1 MVELENPAND
11 LWYSPI
17 SVWEILLLAEKGRMS
32 IGKDSGKS
40 IRALLQKL
48 PLLFLITLQQM
59 QADLHPL
66 MYDVTRV
73 PPEQTPHEL
82 WVHPVFESKLHAVR
96 TNIDSNRLEY
106 PEQNALASVFRRF
119 SAVLLPGLA
128 DRTRPDSNRTDRQS
142 NRICLPDRI
151 LLAETSGI

>member
-66 MYDVTRV
+66 M
-73 PPEQTPHEL
+73 
-82 WVHPVFESKLHAVR
+82 
-96 TNIDSNRLEY
+96 
-106 PEQNALASVFRRF
+106 
-119 SAVLLPGLA
+119 
-128 DRTRPDSNRTDRQS
+128 
-142 NRICLPDRI
+142 
-151 LLAETSGI
+151 